1 MHPATPASR
10 DPVREALVLLGKP
23 GCHLCGEMREIVL
36 PVLDVAG
43 LRLVDLDVRDDP
55 ELEKRYL
62 LEIPVLLWGEHEVA
76 LHRTTAEA
84 LRLRLREL
92 GLG

>member
-1 MHPATPASR
+1 M
-10 DPVREALVLLGKP
+10 LVGKP
-23 GCHLCGEMREIVL
+23 GCHLCDDMREIVL
-36 PVLDVAG
+36 PVALATG
-43 LRLVDLDVRDDP
+43 LGLVDRDVRDDP

-76 LHRTTAEA
+76 LHRITAEA

-92 GLG
+92 GLT

>member
-1 MHPATPASR
+1 MSA
-10 DPVREALVLLGKP
+10 ALVLLGKP
-23 GCHLCGEMREIVL
+23 GCPLCDEMRKEVK
-36 PVLDVAG
+36 PVLRG
-43 LRLVDLDVRDDP
+43 LGLELLERDVRDDP

-76 LHRTTAEA
+76 LHRTTGEA
-84 LRLRLREL
+84 LRRRLRQM